1 MKAMN
6 GKVLKRKQLNTMV
19 KAINQTAGRAVHLFI
34 ISLMEV
40 LQDKMTQSELIEA
53 YDLFCNRMPDELQP
67 LKDDDVADE
76 MLDRRLAQIVN
87 DELIQEGKQEVLLE
101 KMYALLK
108 GE

>member
-1 MKAMN
+1 MKAMSV
-6 GKVLKRKQLNTMV
+6 KAQKRKQLNTMV

-34 ISLMEV
+34 ICMMEV
-40 LQDKMTQSELIEA
+40 MAEKMTQTELIDA
-53 YDLFCNRMPDELQP
+53 YDLWCNRMPDELQP
-67 LKDDDVADE
+67 LKDDDVADV

-101 KMYALLK
+101 KMYATLK